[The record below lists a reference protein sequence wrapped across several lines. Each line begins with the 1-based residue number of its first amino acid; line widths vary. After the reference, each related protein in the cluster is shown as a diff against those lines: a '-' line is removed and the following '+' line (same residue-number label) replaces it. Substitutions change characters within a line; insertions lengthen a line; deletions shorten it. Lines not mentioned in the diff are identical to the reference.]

1 MANDIKRYPVPLIFK
16 KVLKDKM
23 SGELIVSN
31 DSIKRKLF
39 FTKGDLVFASSTV
52 IQERLGEILLATGR
66 ITGSEFT
73 KLTKI
78 KQNTTRKVGEILV
91 EITNLTMQ
99 DVYYALL
106 YQVKTIALATFSF
119 KQGEWKFINTNPK
132 IPGNQRFKIKL
143 PEIIIEG
150 VKKID
155 KISYYRN
162 RFCYR
167 CPVTTTIPG
176 SIGRFLSSDEI
187 KFYINLTNFTNI
199 PVKDIIS
206 KLKMPENFFWR
217 NIALFYLLNIMDF
230 VEFTVDK
237 ELNKNIEEINDL
249 YEKMKSNKLDYYEL
263 FGVKNTSPTSEIK
276 ESYFRFS
283 KKYHPD
289 RLQVAPDSTVKKKAN
304 EVFAEINKVFEV
316 LSNENKKR
324 EYDFKGY
331 KEKQKGKGD
340 VLPGNLVQK
349 ARTLYLK
356 ANALYKHKKYW
367 EAASMLEDAVKM
379 DASKPSYFLLLGLCQ
394 AKSPETVKMAEKNL
408 KKASEMEPWNAD
420 PVFALGELYRSE
432 NFVKK
437 AKVHFKKALE
447 LNMDHTL
454 AGKAIKDL
462 ELLYSKKKPILSV
475 FGKKK

>member
-16 KVLKDKM
+16 KILKDFM
-23 SGELIVSN
+23 SGELIVTSDGFTRN
-31 DSIKRKLF
+31 LF
-39 FTKGDLVFASSTV
+39 FTKGDLAFASSTV

-78 KQNTTRKVGEILV
+78 KQNTTRKVGEILI
-91 EITNLTMQ
+91 EITNLSLQ
-99 DVYYALL
+99 DIYYTLL
-106 YQVKTIALATFSF
+106 YQVKKIALATFSL
-119 KQGEWKFINTNPK
+119 KQGEWKFINTIPK
-132 IPGNQRFKIKL
+132 IPGNQRFKIKV
-143 PEIIIEG
+143 PEIITEG
-150 VKKID
+150 VKKIE
-155 KISYYRN
+155 KTSYYRN
-162 RFCYR
+162 RFSYR
-167 CPVTTTIPG
+167 CPVTTTIPE
-176 SIGRFLSSDEI
+176 SIGRFLTSDEI

-199 PVKDIIS
+199 TVKEIIF
-206 KLKMPENFFWR
+206 KQKMPENFFWR
-217 NIALFYLLNIMDF
+217 NIALFYLLNIVDF
-230 VEFTVDK
+230 VEFTIDK

-249 YEKMKSNKLDYYEL
+249 YEKIKSSKLDYYEL
-263 FGVKNTSPTSEIK
+263 FGVKNTAPTSEIK
-276 ESYFRFS
+276 ETYFRFS

-289 RLQVAPDSTVKKKAN
+289 RLPVAPDSTVKKKAN
-304 EVFAEINKVFEV
+304 EVFAEINKAFEV

-331 KEKQKGKGD
+331 KEKQKGK
-340 VLPGNLVQK
+340 VEVSPGNQPQK
-349 ARTLYLK
+349 ARELYLK
-356 ANALYKHKKYW
+356 ANAFYKLKRYW
-367 EAASMLEDAVKM
+367 EAASMLEDAVRM

-408 KKASEMEPWNAD
+408 NIAAEMEPWNAD

-432 NFVKK
+432 NFLKK

-462 ELLYSKKKPILSV
+462 ELIYSKKKPILSV